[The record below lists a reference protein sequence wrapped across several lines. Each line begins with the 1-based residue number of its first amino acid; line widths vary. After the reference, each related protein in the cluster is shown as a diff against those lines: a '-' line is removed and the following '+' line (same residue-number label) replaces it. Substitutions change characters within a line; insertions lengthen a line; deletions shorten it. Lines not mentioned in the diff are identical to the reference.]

1 MGHCDGGL
9 RQLRRGVQQLR
20 AGAGRGQAHSRG
32 RLCCRVPTPT
42 GGLALWLPEVAGT
55 PRAARPEAATTRPED
70 VLDQR
75 LGEAAVAEIRSRDA
89 VTLGGARVRI
99 PHALDASVD
108 RRQL

>member
-42 GGLALWLPEVAGT
+42 GGLALWLPEVEGT
-55 PRAARPEAATTRPED
+55 HRAARPEEAMTRPED
-70 VLDQR
+70 VLVQR
-75 LGEAAVAEIRSRDA
+75 LGVAVVGQILYHDEVTLACDRERIQQELEAA
-89 VTLGGARVRI
+89 T
-99 PHALDASVD
+99 H
-108 RRQL
+108 